1 MKILFCIV
9 QKKQGLSPP
18 PAMNKEKFQIALINC
33 CGVWVMSHFVYL
45 YSEKV
50 KWFFGGGVFFG
61 ARASTVFF

>member
-33 CGVWVMSHFVYL
+33 CGVWVMSHFVYYTL
-45 YSEKV
+45 RKSNGFLVAAYFS
-50 KWFFGGGVFFG
+50 G
-61 ARASTVFF
+61 R